1 MCVLVQNR
9 LKISVLEPQIQLLTV
24 SCRTFDIPHHLL
36 QPPLPQPVEQPHL
49 HSPKPN
55 VLPLNILSF
64 LHLNFT
70 THHLHLPGTVL
81 FSFKTQLRH
90 HLSCAAL

>member
-24 SCRTFDIPHHLL
+24 SCRTFDIPYHLPHLL
-36 QPPLPQPVEQPHL
+36 PPLPHL
-49 HSPKPN
+49 HSPKRN
-55 VLPLNILSF
+55 VLPLNILCF

>member
-70 THHLHLPGTVL
+70 THHLHCLEQTYFP
-81 FSFKTQLRH
+81 LR
-90 HLSCAAL
+90 LS